1 VLGRACAGRDGRW
14 FAFGSWVLKE
24 NDSRLP
30 FLDLLRAVASQA
42 IVWHHL
48 AFYGPLSDSAHEVAT
63 SLIDGL
69 AEHARL
75 AVQVFFV
82 VSGYLTAASLTGREP
97 SRVRDFLGVIGG
109 RYRRIGLPYL
119 GALLLAISANEVA
132 RLWMTHSSI
141 SGRPSVPSLF
151 AHVFL
156 VHDLAGYEPLSAG
169 IWYLAIDLQLVTL
182 VAFVFWLSAQLA
194 ALGGKPARGARLG
207 RALLFGLGVLSLF
220 YFNRHPGLDRVC
232 LYFMG
237 SYGLG
242 LVVSWVRSGAL
253 ARRFFWAYALLLVIA
268 VALDFRSRL
277 LVALATGL
285 VVMAAQHFG
294 WISHWPR
301 SRLVRWLAGI
311 SYSLFLVHFPVSLV
325 VNALWSSHVPGTPWL
340 SLLGMLTAYLT
351 SMIVAVIFHYGV
363 ERKVVRIGRG
373 ARSRPPIS
381 ALLQGAALP
390 EAPSGQPEASES

>member
-1 VLGRACAGRDGRW
+1 
-14 FAFGSWVLKE
+14 LKD

-63 SLIDGL
+63 ALIDGL
-69 AEHARL
+69 AQHARL

-82 VSGYLTAASLTGREP
+82 VSGYLTAISLMGREP
-97 SRVRDFLGVIGG
+97 ARLRDSFGVIAG

-119 GALLLAISANEVA
+119 GALLLAIGANEIA

-156 VHDLAGYEPLSAG
+156 IHDLVGYEPLSAG
-169 IWYLAIDLQLVTL
+169 IWYLAIDLQLIAL
-182 VAFVFWLSAQLA
+182 VAFVFWLSARVVGTARGA
-194 ALGGKPARGARLG
+194 ALGRV
-207 RALLFGLGVLSLF
+207 LLSGLGVVSLF
-220 YFNRHPGLDRVC
+220 YFNRHPNLDRVC
-232 LYFMG
+232 VYFMG

-242 LVVSWVRSGAL
+242 LILAWVRTGA
-253 ARRFFWAYALLLVIA
+253 AQRTWFWVYALLVVVAIA
-268 VALDFRSRL
+268 IDFRSRL

-285 VVMAAQHFG
+285 IVMAAQHFG

-340 SLLGMLTAYLT
+340 SLLGMATAYSA
-351 SMIVAVIFHYGV
+351 SMAMAVIFHYGV
-363 ERKVVRIGRG
+363 ERRVVRIGRG
-373 ARSRPPIS
+373 GRSRPPIR
-381 ALLQGAALP
+381 ALLESAALGDAGSSEP
-390 EAPSGQPEASES
+390 EGSEV

>member
-1 VLGRACAGRDGRW
+1 
-14 FAFGSWVLKE
+14 LKD

-63 SLIDGL
+63 ALIDGL
-69 AEHARL
+69 AQHARL

-82 VSGYLTAASLTGREP
+82 VSGYLTAISITGREP
-97 SRVRDFLGVIGG
+97 ARLREFFGLIGG

-119 GALLLAISANEVA
+119 GALLLAIGANEIA
-132 RLWMTHSSI
+132 RQWMTNSSI
-141 SGRPSVPSLF
+141 SARPSVPSLF

-156 VHDLAGYEPLSAG
+156 IHDLVGYEPLSAG

-182 VAFVFWLSAQLA
+182 VALVFWFSARLSRA
-194 ALGGKPARGARLG
+194 AGQAARGASLG
-207 RALLFGLGVLSLF
+207 RALLCGLGVLSLF
-220 YFNRHPGLDRVC
+220 YFNRHPQLDRICV
-232 LYFMG
+232 YFMG

-242 LVVSWVRSGAL
+242 LLLAWVEAGVVERA
-253 ARRFFWAYALLLVIA
+253 FFWAYALLVLVA
-268 VALDFRSRL
+268 VAVDFRVRL
-277 LVALATGL
+277 LVALATAV

-301 SRLVRWLAGI
+301 SRAVRWLAGI

-325 VNALWSSHVPGTPWL
+325 VNALWSSHVPPTPWL
-340 SLLGMLTAYLT
+340 SLLGMFMAYAV
-351 SMIVAVIFHYGV
+351 SMGMAVIFHYGI
-363 ERKVVRIGRG
+363 ERRVVRIGRG
-373 ARSRPPIS
+373 TRSRPPI
-381 ALLQGAALP
+381 AELLKNAAIRDAGAG
-390 EAPSGQPEASES
+390 EPEASEG

>member
-1 VLGRACAGRDGRW
+1 LR
-14 FAFGSWVLKE
+14 LKD

-63 SLIDGL
+63 ALIDGL
-69 AEHARL
+69 AQHARL

-82 VSGYLTAASLTGREP
+82 VSGYLTAISLSGREP
-97 SRVRDFLGVIGG
+97 ARLRDFFGVIAG

-119 GALLLAISANEVA
+119 GALLLAIGANEIA

-141 SGRPSVPSLF
+141 SSRPSVPSLF

-156 VHDLAGYEPLSAG
+156 IHDLVGYEPLSAG
-169 IWYLAIDLQLVTL
+169 IWYLAIDLQLIAL
-182 VAFVFWLSAQLA
+182 VALVFWVSARLV
-194 ALGGKPARGARLG
+194 GTTRSPGLG
-207 RALLFGLGVLSLF
+207 RALLGGLGVLSLF
-220 YFNRHPGLDRVC
+220 YFNRYPSLDRVC
-232 LYFMG
+232 IYFMG

-242 LVVSWVRSGAL
+242 LILAWVQTGSVERAL
-253 ARRFFWAYALLLVIA
+253 FWAYALLVVGA
-268 VALDFRSRL
+268 VAVDFRSRL

-301 SRLVRWLAGI
+301 SRLVRWLAGV

-325 VNALWSSHVPGTPWL
+325 VNALWSSHVPRTPWL
-340 SLLGMLTAYLT
+340 SLLGMATAYAL
-351 SMIVAVIFHYGV
+351 SMVMAVIFHYGV
-363 ERKVVRIGRG
+363 ERRVVRIGRG
-373 ARSRPPIS
+373 ARSRPPIR
-381 ALLQGAALP
+381 ALLESAALHDARAGEP
-390 EAPSGQPEASES
+390 EGNEG

>member
-1 VLGRACAGRDGRW
+1 MKD
-14 FAFGSWVLKE
+14 

-63 SLIDGL
+63 ALIDGL
-69 AEHARL
+69 YQHARL

-82 VSGYLTAASLTGREP
+82 VSGYLTAISLTGREP
-97 SRVRDFLGVIGG
+97 ARVRDFFGVIAG

-119 GALLLAISANEVA
+119 GALLLAIGANEFA

-141 SGRPSVPSLF
+141 SSRPSVPSVF
-151 AHVFL
+151 AHAL
-156 VHDLAGYEPLSAG
+156 LIHDLVGYEPLSAG
-169 IWYLAIDLQLVTL
+169 IWYLAIDLQLITV
-182 VAFVFWLSAQLA
+182 VALVFWISARLI
-194 ALGGKPARGARLG
+194 GPARSARFG
-207 RALLFGLGVLSLF
+207 RCWLIALGVLSLF
-220 YFNRHPGLDRVC
+220 YFNRDPSLDRVC
-232 LYFMG
+232 IYFMG

-242 LVVSWVRSGAL
+242 LVLAWVRAGSAPRAL
-253 ARRFFWAYALLLVIA
+253 SWAYALLVVAA
-268 VALDFRSRL
+268 VAVDFRSRL

-285 VVMAAQHFG
+285 IVMAAEHFG

-301 SRLVRWLAGI
+301 SRFVRWLASI

-325 VNALWSSHVPGTPWL
+325 VNALWSSHVPSTPWL
-340 SLLGMLTAYLT
+340 SLLGMATAYAA
-351 SMIVAVIFHYGV
+351 SMVVAVIFHHAV
-363 ERKVVRIGRG
+363 ERRVVKIGRS

-381 ALLQGAALP
+381 ALLESAALHDPRSVAP
-390 EAPSGQPEASES
+390 EGSEG

>member
-1 VLGRACAGRDGRW
+1 MKD
-14 FAFGSWVLKE
+14 

-63 SLIDGL
+63 ALIDGL
-69 AEHARL
+69 AQHARL

-82 VSGYLTAASLTGREP
+82 VSGYLTAISLMGREP
-97 SRVRDFLGVIGG
+97 ARLRDSFGVIAG

-119 GALLLAISANEVA
+119 GALLLAIGANEIA

-156 VHDLAGYEPLSAG
+156 IHDLVGYEPLSAG
-169 IWYLAIDLQLVTL
+169 IWYLAIDLQLIAL
-182 VAFVFWLSAQLA
+182 VAFVFWLSARVVGTARGA
-194 ALGGKPARGARLG
+194 ALGRV
-207 RALLFGLGVLSLF
+207 LLSGLGVVSLF
-220 YFNRHPGLDRVC
+220 YFNRHPNLDRICV
-232 LYFMG
+232 YFMG

-242 LVVSWVRSGAL
+242 LILAWVRTGA
-253 ARRFFWAYALLLVIA
+253 AQRTWFWVYALLVVVAIA
-268 VALDFRSRL
+268 IDFRSRL

-285 VVMAAQHFG
+285 IVMAAQHFG
-294 WISHWPR
+294 WISSWPR

-340 SLLGMLTAYLT
+340 SLLGMATAYSA
-351 SMIVAVIFHYGV
+351 SMAMAVIFHYGV
-363 ERKVVRIGRG
+363 ERRVVRIGRG
-373 ARSRPPIS
+373 GRSRPPIR
-381 ALLQGAALP
+381 ALLERAALGDAASSEP
-390 EAPSGQPEASES
+390 EGSEG

>member
-1 VLGRACAGRDGRW
+1 VLGPARFRGPVRELR
-14 FAFGSWVLKE
+14 FFGGWDLKD

-48 AFYGPLSDSAHEVAT
+48 AFYGPLSDSAHEVAA

-69 AEHARL
+69 YQHARL

-82 VSGYLTAASLTGREP
+82 VSGYLTAISLSGREP
-97 SRVRDFLGVIGG
+97 GRLREFFGVIAA

-119 GALLLAISANEVA
+119 GALLLAIGANEFA
-132 RLWMTHSSI
+132 RQWMTNSSI
-141 SGRPSVPSLF
+141 SGRPSLLSVL

-156 VHDLAGYEPLSAG
+156 IHDLVGYEPLSAG
-169 IWYLAIDLQLVTL
+169 IWYLAIDLQLITL
-182 VAFVFWLSAQLA
+182 FAFVFWFSARVAGAEL
-194 ALGGKPARGARLG
+194 GARLG
-207 RALLFGLGVLSLF
+207 RALLGALGVLSLF
-220 YFNRHPGLDRVC
+220 WFNRHPSLDRVAI
-232 LYFMG
+232 YFMG
-237 SYGLG
+237 SYVLG
-242 LVVSWVRSGAL
+242 LVVAWVQGRSVSRAL
-253 ARRFFWAYALLLVIA
+253 FWIYALLIVVA
-268 VALDFRSRL
+268 VAVDFRSRL

-325 VNALWSSHVPGTPWL
+325 VNALWSSHVPATPWL
-340 SLLGMLTAYLT
+340 SLLGMAIAYAF
-351 SMIVAVIFHYGV
+351 SMVMAVIFHYGV
-363 ERKVVRIGRG
+363 ERHVVRIGRG
-373 ARSRPPIS
+373 ARPRAPIS
-381 ALLQGAALP
+381 ALLERAALP
-390 EAPSGQPEASES
+390 DPQAGEPEGSEG